1 MNKNSRHAFIQS
13 DIQSVMCI
21 HNINQRLRLCLFTN
35 DFETVERQ
43 FPSDT
48 ISGKGSQNAG
58 SSDSG
63 SGEDVKKSMLPK
75 GSKSRLIS
83 TLLSSLQLAIWMVE

>member
-13 DIQSVMCI
+13 DIQSVVCI

-43 FPSDT
+43 FPSAT
-48 ISGKGSQNAG
+48 ISGKGSQKER
-58 SSDSG
+58 SSDGAS
-63 SGEDVKKSMLPK
+63 EEEVKTPML
-75 GSKSRLIS
+75 LN
-83 TLLSSLQLAIWMVE
+83 